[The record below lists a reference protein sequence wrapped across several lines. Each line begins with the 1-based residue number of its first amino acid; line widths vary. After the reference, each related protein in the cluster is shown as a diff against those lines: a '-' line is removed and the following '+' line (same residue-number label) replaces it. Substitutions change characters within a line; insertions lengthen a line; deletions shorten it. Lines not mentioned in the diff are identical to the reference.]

1 MERPPVHPRSATGR
15 FSAVVNA
22 GAGTVLAAGPDA
34 IAAML
39 REALGP
45 RLAGLRIVAGPLLAE
60 ACREALAEAPD
71 ALLILGGDGTIR
83 TAAAAVAGTNSAVPL
98 VLLPGGTMNVLPKRV
113 WGPAELG
120 DVLALLAEGRV
131 AMQAI
136 DCGDANGRPFF
147 VAAAFGAFST
157 LTAAREDVRSA
168 PSVAGTL
175 RAVWRVLTLGHRL
188 WRPAVRW
195 RADGTEARAA
205 ALIVTLG
212 DADRLAPWRDPPS
225 DPPAFEVV
233 AFRVRSW
240 FEAVRIAIVA
250 AFDPHWRDDGRIESH
265 VAATVDV
272 TSGRAVRC
280 TLDGERVVLRGPVA
294 IRYRPG
300 GLRCIGPIV
309 NAAPPD
315 ETGSGAGPG
324 KHDDDRPSDRLALS
338 A

>member
-1 MERPPVHPRSATGR
+1 MERL
-15 FSAVVNA
+15 SAVVNA
-22 GAGTVLAAGPDA
+22 GAGAVLSAGPEA

-39 REALGP
+39 REVLGP
-45 RLAGLRIVAGPLLAE
+45 RLGAVRIVAGPLIAE
-60 ACREALAEAPD
+60 ACREALAESPD

-83 TAAAAVAGTNSAVPL
+83 TAAAAVAGRPDCVPL

-113 WGPAELG
+113 WGARELG
-120 DVLALLAEGRV
+120 EVLALIAEGRV
-131 AMQAI
+131 TAHAL

-157 LTAAREDVRSA
+157 LTRAREEVRAA
-168 PSVAGTL
+168 PTL
-175 RAVWRVLTLGHRL
+175 ASRLAAVWRVLTLGAQL
-188 WRPAVRW
+188 WRPSVRW
-195 RADGTEARAA
+195 RAADAPPARAA

-212 DADRLAPWRDPPS
+212 DADRLAPWREPAG

-240 FEAVRIAIVA
+240 FEAVRIALVA
-250 AFDPHWRDDGRIESH
+250 AFDPHWRDDDRIESH

-280 TLDGERVVLRGPVA
+280 TLDGERVVLRGPVSL
-294 IRYRPG
+294 RYRPG
-300 GLRCIGPIV
+300 GLHLLGPRDGG
-309 NAAPPD
+309 PPASVRPD
-315 ETGSGAGPG
+315 
-324 KHDDDRPSDRLALS
+324 DDDRPPDRLALS